1 MSWSSPIGGSAKGR
15 HSGNFSDSMYS
26 PQHKGKNKG
35 KYGFGHYDQSHGKGG
50 LGPSYVAWEV
60 PRPVPGD
67 ISTLS
72 SPTSSLRQDSMLERR
87 ELGILQSES
96 RSARLSNVEL
106 SLSRLLDQ
114 NEYLIIFEE
123 VDCIATI

>member
-15 HSGNFSDSMYS
+15 HSGNFLDSVYS
-26 PQHKGKNKG
+26 PQHKGKGKG

-72 SPTSSLRQDSMLERR
+72 SPTSSLRHSSDSM
-87 ELGILQSES
+87 GILQSDS

-106 SLSRLLDQ
+106 SLSRLLNQ
-114 NEYLIIFEE
+114 NEYLKKLT
-123 VDCIATI
+123 A